1 MIRTLIPDKR
11 FQDLWELRHRI
22 STQIYIA
29 VVLAVGIIMFAS
41 FLGIGFVNQ
50 IGEAQRRVNEQN
62 VPRMV
67 AAFEVAVQTEALTA
81 VAPRLAAARS
91 GDLSQIS
98 REVAEVLAKFQ
109 IGMAEFSQIYE
120 GTIDLSDLRA
130 SEAAIVENIGRAE
143 ELVRERNQI
152 RARSEKLQLEFQLI
166 RGELAHYLGAAT
178 DNQLFFLK
186 TGYRELGKAPASRA
200 RHFNEAEFERFRLL
214 AELSRLAEE
223 LIQQIASGFVV
234 TDEALLSPLEEEFE
248 SSLGRA
254 QRVVDL
260 VGVET
265 RELDEI
271 IGELDRL
278 VSLGIAE
285 DSGFKLRARTL
296 RIDRDI
302 QGLLTNNRLEGTKL
316 VTGVKALVAS
326 ASEASSDATRFA
338 ANTVRT
344 AKWTLAVLTFVSI
357 VGALVMAWLF
367 VERRLVRRLLS
378 LSQSMRDMA
387 LGDLDVAVGVEGR
400 DEIAEMANAL
410 EVFRQHAREHL
421 RLNVV
426 EEMANQLQLKNEAL
440 ESTMTQLH
448 KAQDQVIMQ
457 QKLAALGELTAG
469 VAHEIKNPMNFILNF
484 AEVSEEL
491 VEEML
496 EEIKR
501 LDPEAVREEADTEE
515 VDFDLINSI
524 ADDLTSNMSK
534 IREHSQRANSVVVGM
549 LAMGRGSGEATPTDI
564 NELLDESARLAFHSA
579 RAADNSFMADVQQ
592 DLDPTV
598 GKLTI
603 KSQDLGR
610 AFINVIGNACM
621 AVDEKRVRVEELGGD
636 RTTYQPTLIVR
647 SKREGDAVKVTIWD
661 NGVGMTSEVKQKIF
675 NPFFTTKPTNRGTG
689 LGLSM
694 TMDTIREHGGAIHV
708 DSVKDDYTAMEIE
721 LRDYVSNNS
730 QTGGSNDGPEPDPG
744 DKSGNSHPEEPLA
757 SPNG

>member
-1 MIRTLIPDKR
+1 MPTKR
-11 FQDLWELRHRI
+11 FHDLWELRYRI

-29 VVLAVGIIMFAS
+29 VVLAVGVIMFAS

-67 AAFEVAVQTEALTA
+67 AAFEVAVQTETLTA
-81 VAPRLAAARS
+81 VAPRLAAAQS
-91 GDLSQIS
+91 EDLSQIS
-98 REVAEVLAKFQ
+98 NEVADVLAKFQ
-109 IGMAEFSQIYE
+109 VGIAEFSRIYE
-120 GTIDLSDLRA
+120 GTIDLSELRA
-130 SEAAIVENIGRAE
+130 SESAIVENISRVE
-143 ELVRERNQI
+143 ELVRDRNQI
-152 RARSEKLQLEFQLI
+152 RTRSEELQLEFQLI
-166 RGELAHYLGAAT
+166 RGKLALYLGAAT

-234 TDEALLSPLEEEFE
+234 TDEALLSPLLEEFE
-248 SSLGRA
+248 SSLSRA
-254 QRVVDL
+254 QRVVNL
-260 VGVET
+260 VGAET

-302 QGLLTNNRLEGTKL
+302 QELLANNRLEGAKL
-316 VTGVKALVAS
+316 VAGVKALVAS
-326 ASEASSDATRFA
+326 ASEASAEATRFA

-344 AKWTLAVLTFVSI
+344 AKWTLAVLTCVSI
-357 VGALVMAWLF
+357 VGALVLAWLF
-367 VERRLVRRLLS
+367 VERRLVRRLLN

-387 LGDLDVAVGVEGR
+387 LGDLDVAVEVEGR

-426 EEMANQLQLKNEAL
+426 EEMAKQLQQKNEAL
-440 ESTMTQLH
+440 ESAMSQLH

-496 EEIKR
+496 EEIKL
-501 LDPEAVREEADTEE
+501 LDPETEREGDSTDDA
-515 VDFDLINSI
+515 DFDLINEI
-524 ADDLTSNMSK
+524 ADDLTSNMAK
-534 IREHSQRANSVVVGM
+534 IREHSQRANSVVMGM
-549 LAMGRGSGEATPTDI
+549 LAMGRGEGEATPTDI
-564 NELLDESARLAFHSA
+564 NALIDESARLAFHSA
-579 RAADNSFMADVQQ
+579 RAADNSFMVDIQQ
-592 DLDPTV
+592 DLDPAVGHLTV
-598 GKLTI
+598 KP
-603 KSQDLGR
+603 QDLGR

-621 AVDEKRVRVEELGGD
+621 AVDEKRVQIEEQGGD
-636 RTTYQPTLIVR
+636 RSTYQPTVVVD
-647 SKREGDAVKVTIWD
+647 SKREGDVVKVVIRD
-661 NGVGMTSEVKQKIF
+661 NGIGMTPEVMEKIF
-675 NPFFTTKPTNRGTG
+675 NPFFTTKPTTRGTG
-689 LGLSM
+689 LGLSL
-694 TMDTIREHGGAIHV
+694 TMDIIREHGGAIHV
-708 DSVKDDYTAMEIE
+708 DSVKNDYTEMVME
-721 LRDYVSNNS
+721 LRDYASAKAQN
-730 QTGGSNDGPEPDPG
+730 GSSGDDPED
-744 DKSGNSHPEEPLA
+744 DSSEQSGN
-757 SPNG
+757 